1 MWNQPLDDT
10 PFELDTYKNQVL
22 YLSVCIKTI
31 PMEIVTI
38 STLAIRKTPIWKA
51 SFQCPTNGCLQ
62 VIIIWSVQPTLS
74 FEIVI
79 FLKGNLGIISLKETP
94 TESAYAVHLSSTVLQ
109 IMRSKP
115 YICECTCEC
124 SSSGIYLE
132 VFNSQT
138 YFTPVL
144 LHHTYCTASPILYII
159 PVLIICPE
167 IGARKLRHSSPV

>member
-1 MWNQPLDDT
+1 MIWNQPLDDT
-10 PFELDTYKNQVL
+10 PFELATYGNHGL
-22 YLSVCIKTI
+22 PLSVCIRTI
-31 PMEIVTI
+31 PVKIRTI
-38 STLAIRKTPIWKA
+38 STLAIRKTPICKA
-51 SFQCPTNGCLQ
+51 SFQCSTNGCLQ

-124 SSSGIYLE
+124 LSSAIYLAE
-132 VFNSQT
+132 
-138 YFTPVL
+138 L
-144 LHHTYCTASPILYII
+144 LQLQ
-159 PVLIICPE
+159 
-167 IGARKLRHSSPV
+167 